1 MCLGDLY
8 MCFFFFIV
16 VVLFCFSF
24 SVLYISVHN
33 GALMCANEHPQVRL
47 LLREGSGPCPLQ
59 E

>member
-1 MCLGDLY
+1 MIYIYVLFL
-8 MCFFFFIV
+8 FLLL
-16 VVLFCFSF
+16 LFCFSF